1 MGVVF
6 NEAAVGKSLPRVEE
20 WATFKQEMQILIRL
34 KEENPSLQSDELLLP
49 GEAEVRLPDLRCHRV
64 G

>member
-1 MGVVF
+1 MGHF
-6 NEAAVGKSLPRVEE
+6 QTRDTNFDS
-20 WATFKQEMQILIRL
+20 L

-49 GEAEVRLPDLRCHRV
+49 GEAEVRLPDPRCHRV

>member
-6 NEAAVGKSLPRVEE
+6 NEAAVGKSSPRVEE
-20 WATFKQEMQILIRL
+20 WATFKQETQILIRL

-49 GEAEVRLPDLRCHRV
+49 GEAEVRVPDLRCHRV

>member
-20 WATFKQEMQILIRL
+20 WATFKQETQILIRL

-49 GEAEVRLPDLRCHRV
+49 GEAEVRLPDPRCHRV